1 MSRYLCIHGHFYQPP
16 RENPWLEGIEIQ
28 DSAFPY
34 HDWNERI
41 TAECYAPN
49 AASRILNDEKRIIDI
64 VSNYSRISFDFGP
77 TLLSWLEIYAPDIYT
92 AVLDADKKSVEQRS
106 GHGNAMAQ
114 IYNHLI
120 MPLSNKR
127 DKQTQVVWG
136 IKDFEKR
143 FQRFPEGMW
152 LSETA
157 VDIESLE
164 ILAEHGVRFTILAPH
179 QAYRVRKLGTGKWK
193 DVSDARVDPT
203 MAYLCRLPS
212 GRDIAIFFYDGPIS
226 QAVAFEKLLASGEAF
241 ADRLKTGFS
250 DTRNWPQIMNIATDG
265 ETYGHHHRFGDMALA
280 YSLDYIE
287 STGMAILTNYG
298 EYLER
303 FPPTYEV
310 QIIERSSWSC
320 VHGIERWKSDC
331 GCSTG
336 GNPEW
341 NQEWRA
347 PLRDALD
354 WLRDQLSV
362 RYENQIKDYLNDPWS
377 ARDEYIDVILDR
389 SRDNVMKYI
398 KKFSKDAI
406 DNNDVVTIL
415 RLLEIQRH
423 AMLMYTSCGWFFD
436 DLSGIETI
444 QVMQYAGR
452 ALQLYEDI
460 SNDTDLEKEF
470 LEKLSGSR
478 SNLEHHRNGAEIYQ
492 TYVKPSKVDFKGVA
506 AHFAVSSLFEDYADS
521 AKIYC
526 YDVKKENYQKIQA
539 GEKSMAVGKIT
550 VSSNITWRSE
560 ELSFAVLHLGGH
572 DLNGGVHAFFR
583 NEDYQ
588 AMKDEMISSFEGGNF
603 SDIVRSIDAHFETHN
618 YSLRD
623 LFRDEQ
629 RRILNMNIGS
639 VVEEFQTT
647 YRNMY
652 EHNIILMNFIR
663 ETCMPVPRAF
673 FIAAE
678 FILNSDIQGA
688 FRENYLDI
696 PKVESIVNEAKT
708 WNIPLHSVELEFIA
722 RQRIERLMTDIREN
736 PFDTFRLITMQK
748 ILKLLFSI
756 PLEINLWYVQNIYFK
771 MAKENYHDLLS
782 QIQPGNEG
790 ASQWTDAFKG
800 LCDLLNFD
808 FSAIVS
814 DGRSGLIN

>member
-1 MSRYLCIHGHFYQPP
+1 MERYLCIHGHFYQPP
-16 RENPWLEGIEIQ
+16 RENPWLEAIEIQ
-28 DSAFPY
+28 DSAYPY
-34 HDWNERI
+34 HDWNERV

-64 VSNYSRISFDFGP
+64 SSNYSRLSFDFGP
-77 TLLSWLEIYAPDIYT
+77 TLLSWLEIYAADIYR
-92 AVLDADKKSVEQRS
+92 AVLEADKKSIEWRS
-106 GHGNAMAQ
+106 GHGNAIAQ

-127 DKQTQVVWG
+127 DKQTQVIWG

-157 VDIESLE
+157 VDIETLE
-164 ILAEHGVRFTILAPH
+164 VLAEHGIRFTLLAPH
-179 QAYRVRKLGTGKWK
+179 QAHRVRKLGTGKWK

-212 GRDIAIFFYDGPIS
+212 GRSITIFFYDGPIS
-226 QAVAFEKLLASGEAF
+226 QAVAFEKLLSSGEAF
-241 ADRLKTGFS
+241 ADRLNTGFS
-250 DTRNWPQIMNIATDG
+250 DARSWSQIMNIATDG

-287 STGMAILTNYG
+287 GTGMAILTNYG

-331 GCSTG
+331 GCNTG

-362 RYENQIKDYLNDPWS
+362 RYENRIKDYLNDPWS

-398 KKFSKDAI
+398 KKFSKHNI
-406 DNNDVVTIL
+406 ENGDVVTIL
-415 RLLEIQRH
+415 KLLEIQRH

-444 QVMQYAGR
+444 QVIQYAGR
-452 ALQLYEDI
+452 ALQLYEDVE
-460 SNDTDLEKEF
+460 NDMDLEKSF
-470 LEKLSGSR
+470 LEKLAASR
-478 SNLEHHRNGAEIYQ
+478 SNLYHDKNGADLYQ
-492 TYVKPSKVDFKGVA
+492 KYVKPSKVDFEGVG
-506 AHFAVSSLFEDYADS
+506 AHYAVSSLFEDYADTES
-521 AKIYC
+521 IYC
-526 YDVKKENYQKIQA
+526 YDVKKEDYQKVHA
-539 GEKSMAVGKIT
+539 GDKSMAVGKIM

-560 ELSFAVLHLGGH
+560 ELSFAVLHLGSH
-572 DLNGGVHAFFR
+572 DLNGGVHAFVG
-583 NEDYQ
+583 EEEYQ
-588 AMKDEMISSFEGGNF
+588 TMKDEMMSSFEAGSF

-629 RRILNMNIGS
+629 RKILNLNISS
-639 VVEEFQTT
+639 VLEEFQTT
-647 YRNMY
+647 YRHMY
-652 EHNIILMNFIR
+652 EHNIILMNFLR
-663 ETCMPVPRAF
+663 EACMPIPHAF
-673 FIAAE
+673 FTAAE
-678 FILNSDIQGA
+678 FILNSDIQRA
-688 FRENYLDI
+688 FREDDLDI
-696 PKVESIVNEAKT
+696 PRIESIVNEAKT
-708 WNIPLHSVELEFIA
+708 WNIPLHSVELEFII
-722 RQRIERLMTDIREN
+722 RQKIEMLMNDIREN
-736 PFDTFRLITMQK
+736 PINSSKLITMQE
-748 ILKLLFSI
+748 ILKLLRSI
-756 PLEINLWYVQNIYFK
+756 PLEINLWSVQNIYFELAQEK
-771 MAKENYHDLLS
+771 YHDLLS
-782 QIQPGNEG
+782 QLQPEDEG
-790 ASQWTDAFKG
+790 ASRWADAFKQLG
-800 LCDLLNFD
+800 DVLNFD
-808 FSAIVS
+808 LSAIVL
-814 DGRSGLIN
+814 DA

>member
-64 VSNYSRISFDFGP
+64 ASNYSRISFDFGP

-106 GHGNAMAQ
+106 GHGNALAQ

-157 VDIESLE
+157 VDIETLE

-250 DTRNWPQIMNIATDG
+250 DSRNWPQIMNIATDG

-303 FPPTYEV
+303 FPPTFEV

-320 VHGIERWKSDC
+320 VHGVERWKSDC

-362 RYENQIKDYLNDPWS
+362 RYENRIKDYLNDPWS

-389 SRDNVMKYI
+389 SRDNIMKYI

-406 DNNDVVTIL
+406 DSGDVVTIL
-415 RLLEIQRH
+415 RLLEVQRH

-470 LEKLSGSR
+470 LDKLSGSR
-478 SNLEHHRNGAEIYQ
+478 SNLEHYRNGAEIYQ
-492 TYVKPSKVDFKGVA
+492 KYVKPSKVDFKGVA

-521 AKIYC
+521 ANIYC
-526 YDVKKENYQKIQA
+526 YDVKKEDYQKIQA

-550 VSSNITWRSE
+550 VTSNITWRSE

-572 DLNGGVHAFFR
+572 DLNGGVHAFFGK
-583 NEDYQ
+583 EDYQ

-603 SDIVRSIDAHFETHN
+603 SDIVRSIDTHFETHN

-647 YRNMY
+647 YRDMY
-652 EHNIILMNFIR
+652 EHNIILMNFLR

-673 FIAAE
+673 ITAAE
-678 FILNSDIQGA
+678 FILNSDIQRA
-688 FRENYLDI
+688 FRENDLDI
-696 PKVESIVNEAKT
+696 PKVESILNEAKT

-790 ASQWTDAFKG
+790 ASQWTDAFKELG
-800 LCDLLNFD
+800 DLLNFD

-814 DGRSGLIN
+814 DARSGLIN